1 MQNVEASTILAYAG
15 SIIVFLGGLVLAGIR
30 STVGSIKKDIEEL
43 YKKHGETKSQLDR
56 LNGEH
61 EAICG
66 KKHR

>member
-30 STVGSIKKDIEEL
+30 ATIGSIKKDIDEL
-43 YKKHGETKSQLDR
+43 YKKQNETRSQLDR
-56 LNGEH
+56 LSGEH